1 MDFLRIC
8 EVGLRDGLQNEGH
21 LVNTAVKL
29 GLLNKLTSAG
39 LRYLE
44 VASYVKP
51 SAVPQMADSD
61 QIMKTAVSRYNQP
74 PYQFTGLVF
83 NKRGYERALA
93 SGCSSIAIGLTVTEA
108 FCQNNIRMTVAQ
120 NMKIGRELVEQ
131 AKFDGVWV
139 RAYLSTAWVCP
150 FEGRTP
156 PERTIGMSEEIF
168 SWGVDEL
175 AIADTIGHANP
186 LEVGR
191 MMEQLGRQLDM
202 SKLAVHLHDTQ
213 ALGMANVSAA
223 IQAGVRIVDSSIG
236 GLGGC
241 PFAPGAAGNIA
252 TEDVAFLAHKLGVGT
267 GIDFPA
273 LMDIIP
279 EVETAVN
286 HSAGG
291 RIRSWWESHCQLEKD
306 AQEELEVRDW

>member
-8 EVGLRDGLQNEGH
+8 EVGLRDGLQNEAKP
-21 LVNTAVKL
+21 VSTAFKL
-29 GLLNKLTSAG
+29 GLLDKLSKAG

-61 QIMKTAVSRYNQP
+61 EIMKTAVSRYNQAP
-74 PYQFTGLVF
+74 HQFTGLVF
-83 NKRGYERALA
+83 NQRGYDRAIA
-93 SGCSSIAIGLTVTEA
+93 SGCQSIAIGLTVTEA
-108 FCQNNIRMTVAQ
+108 FCQNNIRMSVAQ

-131 AKFDGVWV
+131 AKFDGLWV

-168 SWGVDEL
+168 SWDVDEL

-191 MMEQLGRQLDM
+191 MMEHLGRRLDM

-252 TEDVAFLAHKLGVGT
+252 TEDVVFLAHKLGVGT
-267 GIDFPA
+267 GVDFPA
-273 LMDIIP
+273 LMEMIP
-279 EVETAVN
+279 DVETAVG

-291 RIRSWWESHCQLEKD
+291 RIKTWWQSHCQLE
-306 AQEELEVRDW
+306 QEAFSRP